1 MSGRVEVECVV
12 SVCGSVC
19 MEVEVEGRCVCT
31 WGKENEVCVW
41 MGRRRCVNLR
51 SWFSLYS

>member
-31 WGKENEVCVW
+31 WGKENEVCVV
-41 MGRRRCVNLR
+41 CVCV
-51 SWFSLYS
+51 WCVCVDGKGKVC